1 MFIVFLP
8 PPLVAEGT
16 VLIAVCLSTPICL
29 SVSSIAQR
37 IFVKFEA

>member
-1 MFIVFLP
+1 MFIVFLL
-8 PPLVAEGT
+8 PPLVAKGI

-37 IFVKFEA
+37 VMGGFS